1 MKYRMCVFSNY
12 LDPLR
17 EENLIALTDDPKPS
31 EVYDALRIAYNQ
43 GAPGILNN
51 TRMIAPITEEEDNYD
66 IIEEVWRNSHLQFIV
81 RWINRKI
88 TLCIGIETYRTLGVR
103 VRIATSMIN
112 KLVNEGYL
120 SKRMSMR
127 IHYYLCENVRNES
140 SLVVNE
146 ELPF

>member
-1 MKYRMCVFSNY
+1 MGRMGGLASVESKREQKQ
-12 LDPLR
+12 LVEQLR
-17 EENLIALTDDPKPS
+17 EALYLPVKD
-31 EVYDALRIAYNQ
+31 EAFA
-43 GAPGILNN
+43 
-51 TRMIAPITEEEDNYD
+51 
-66 IIEEVWRNSHLQFIV
+66 
-81 RWINRKI
+81 
-88 TLCIGIETYRTLGVR
+88 
-103 VRIATSMIN
+103 N

>member
-1 MKYRMCVFSNY
+1 M
-12 LDPLR
+12 
-17 EENLIALTDDPKPS
+17 
-31 EVYDALRIAYNQ
+31 
-43 GAPGILNN
+43 
-51 TRMIAPITEEEDNYD
+51 EEEDNYD

-140 SLVVNE
+140 SLVTNE